1 MNSQRAVT
9 FASWVLP
16 ALFRRRQSAKRQ
28 ELCIRMPGLYRACR
42 SGREFWQQCSD
53 SKRHSSSWRPDF
65 SAHVVLAA
73 SVRIGAFQIGGNNYA
88 GTVRHFLVCKIPN
101 GCGCTDP
108 LDDSCQ
114 PAQRRPLSGCRSIFE
129 EQQTDFGIKPP
140 GKAGVRAKDE
150 VNLELSSPQR
160 AVRKRCSA
168 LQPDGTFEIVV
179 AALSVARERGELV
192 WLFLPR

>member
-1 MNSQRAVT
+1 LHHGFYQRFSGDGNRRNAKNCASECQAYTARAVQAENFGSNVAIQNDT
-9 FASWVLP
+9 AAVG
-16 ALFRRRQSAKRQ
+16 ARISA
-28 ELCIRMPGLYRACR
+28 RMA
-42 SGREFWQQCSD
+42 
-53 SKRHSSSWRPDF
+53 
-65 SAHVVLAA
+65 VLAA